1 MTIKLQL
8 SFTGNMQHQST
19 VCALNGHETPL
30 VLYEVAAQIILI
42 LYMESELREFKELL
56 VF

>member
-8 SFTGNMQHQST
+8 SFIGNMQHQST
-19 VCALNGHETPL
+19 VCALNDHGALL

-42 LYMESELREFKELL
+42 LYMESEFREFKELL
-56 VF
+56 IF

>member
-8 SFTGNMQHQST
+8 SFIGNMQHQST
-19 VCALNGHETPL
+19 ACALNDHENLL
-30 VLYEVAAQIILI
+30 VLYGVAAQIILI